1 MVVIEEFVVRVFKGG
16 KVTIPKRLTELFGVY
31 DGEFELDSVKL
42 IHDSL
47 VDLLENESMNKPRR
61 RHKA

>member
-1 MVVIEEFVVRVFKGG
+1 VLVGAEAFRKVVSDLVE
-16 KVTIPKRLTELFGVY
+16 
-31 DGEFELDSVKL
+31 EFELDSVKL